1 MLINLHR
8 VLLSML
14 WLVFSV
20 PLSLFVDAI
29 IELHTMD
36 EKMFNDFLLES
47 EWVSYVIKVDLILVL
62 ILVHVVIISKSLV

>member
-1 MLINLHR
+1 M
-8 VLLSML
+8 
-14 WLVFSV
+14 